1 MNMANKNKINIPKD
15 QMTKCNV
22 IIHSA
27 SVAAGGVGTGM
38 AQIPLADNAVITPIQ
53 VGMIIALGKV
63 FDQDVSKS
71 AATAILGGMAASF
84 IGRGVSQVLVGWI
97 PGVGNVINT
106 ATAAGITEAIGWT
119 VVDNF
124 SKNQYKDIIK
134 EHLSNEGEKHDE
146 STTTKESQVKD
157 DLSARASEFLSGKR
171 NKKDNKEE
179 FYKLLNDLE
188 KKLDSVPDEDPLYEL
203 YDELFKLK

>member
-1 MNMANKNKINIPKD
+1 MTKKNKINISKD
-15 QMTKCNV
+15 LMTKCNA

-38 AQIPLADNAVITPIQ
+38 AQMPLADNAVITSIQ
-53 VGMIIALGKV
+53 VSMIIALGKV
-63 FDQDVSKS
+63 FDQNVSKS
-71 AATAILGGMAASF
+71 AAKAILGGMAASL

-97 PGVGNVINT
+97 PGVGNVVNT

-134 EHLSNEGEKHDE
+134 EHPSNEEEKHAE
-146 STTTKESQVKD
+146 STTTEESQVKD
-157 DLSARASEFLSGKR
+157 DLEKRASEFFSGKKNR
-171 NKKDNKEE
+171 KDNNKEFNE
-179 FYKLLNDLE
+179 LLNDIE
-188 KKLDSVPDEDPLYEL
+188 NKLYSVPDGDPLYEL
-203 YDELFKLK
+203 YDKLIEL

>member
-1 MNMANKNKINIPKD
+1 
-15 QMTKCNV
+15 MTKCNV